1 MEALILDW
9 LNVGF
14 RWVHL
19 IAGIG
24 WIGTSLYF
32 MWLDAALIR
41 ANPPTG
47 EVEGHAWLLHSGGFY
62 LVERRKLPPGQLPS
76 PIHWFKWEAAM
87 TWLTGFP
94 LLVIVYYYGS
104 RGALLVDPAV
114 SSIGPGAA
122 VAVGIGLLV
131 VSWIVYDALWTSP
144 LARRNSQA
152 AAAISWALL
161 FAVMYGLTHVLSG
174 RAAYIHTGAM
184 LGTIMVANVWMR
196 IVPAQR
202 DLIAAAEAGRTP
214 DATLSVRA
222 KQRSTHNSYV
232 TFPVIFTML
241 SNHYPVTYGHPL
253 NWLILWLLFVVGAAV
268 RHVMIGRERGK
279 PVDGWLLPVAAALAG
294 VVYLTSPAWFGTTTR
309 AGGPVTFAAAREVID
324 RRCLSCHSARNTD
337 DVFRLA
343 PNGVTFDTPESI
355 RARADMIRTRVV
367 VLRNMPLANKTG
379 MTDAERDLLARWL
392 DGGAPITGAPVSAP
406 LAGAR

>member
-1 MEALILDW
+1 MEALLLDW
-9 LNVGF
+9 LNLGL
-14 RWVHL
+14 RWTHL

-41 ANPPTG
+41 ADPPQG
-47 EVEGHAWLLHSGGFY
+47 DVEGHAWLLHSGGFY
-62 LVERRKLPPGQLPS
+62 LVERRTLPPGQLPS

-94 LLVIVYYYGS
+94 LLVIVYYLT
-104 RGALLVDPAV
+104 RGAFLVDPAV
-114 SSIGPGAA
+114 SSIGVGAA
-122 VAVGIGLLV
+122 VAVGIGLLI

-144 LARRNSQA
+144 LARGAGRA
-152 AAAISWALL
+152 ATAISWVLL
-161 FAVMYGLTHVLSG
+161 FAVAYGLTHVLSG
-174 RAAYIHTGAM
+174 RAAFIHTGAM

-202 DLIAAAEAGRTP
+202 EQIAAAEAGRAP

-241 SNHYPVTYGHPL
+241 SHHYPTTYGHPL
-253 NWLILWLLFVVGAAV
+253 NWLVLWLLIVVGAGV
-268 RHVMIGRERGK
+268 RHVMIGRERGR
-279 PVDGWLLPVAAALAG
+279 PTDWWLLPIAAALVG
-294 VVYLTSPAWFGTTTR
+294 VVYLTSPAWFGATTR
-309 AGGPVTFAAAREVID
+309 AGAPVAFVVAKEVID
-324 RRCLSCHSARNTD
+324 RRCLSCHSTRNTD
-337 DVFRLA
+337 DVFRVA
-343 PNGVTFDTPESI
+343 PNGVTFDTPDNI
-355 RARADMIRTRVV
+355 RARADTIRARVV
-367 VLRNMPLANKTG
+367 VLRNMPLANKTS
-379 MTDAERDLLARWL
+379 MTEAERDLLARWL
-392 DGGAPITGAPVSAP
+392 DAGAP